1 MISWP
6 QNCSLFF
13 LTFFSSQRRSL
24 WRRKKDCRQLLGEI
38 SILSAKRCCHL
49 PTIFRFS
56 KENFAKCS
64 CSVCV
69 CDACSDIAGVY
80 ISIFAT
86 EIWIYCCITIQMKYK
101 PTVFVCEK
109 FMIGRYVNGV
119 VIMIFLCCF
128 LHTVS
133 RCGYECVWSWY
144 NSHFFT
150 AVHRMLNGKL
160 TIINNDLACQKRWQ
174 FVKMSF
180 I

>member
-56 KENFAKCS
+56 KENSAKCL
-64 CSVCV
+64 CSVSV

-144 NSHFFT
+144 NSHFL
-150 AVHRMLNGKL
+150 RPY
-160 TIINNDLACQKRWQ
+160 IEC
-174 FVKMSF
+174 
-180 I
+180 